1 MPSINY
7 RLRWPDQ
14 TETCC
19 YSPSTTI
26 TEFFRPGQPYPLPE
40 FLERIRA
47 ATQQASDRVASRYGY
62 ACSAAADQL
71 ATIEARATL
80 FAAQADA
87 CIELVAFE

>member
-1 MPSINY
+1 
-7 RLRWPDQ
+7 
-14 TETCC
+14 
-19 YSPSTTI
+19 
-26 TEFFRPGQPYPLPE
+26 
-40 FLERIRA
+40 
-47 ATQQASDRVASRYGY
+47 VASRYGY